1 MRVEFETLS
10 ENYDKLHQ
18 KSQEIIHTLQNERD
32 AKIVE
37 NEELKTQVCMM
48 YLCSGKRGVKL
59 GKDANLERMFGLQ
72 IRVAWALSQ

>member
-1 MRVEFETLS
+1 VEFETLS

-37 NEELKTQVCMM
+37 NEELKTQVCVM
-48 YLCSGKRGVKL
+48 YLCSGKRGVKPGRDGNL
-59 GKDANLERMFGLQ
+59 GRLFGLQ
-72 IRVAWALSQ
+72 IRVHCHNRI